1 MKLTSAAVGIAALGA
16 GLVVAR
22 MMRRKGGPDTAAADR
37 SPPNPEQLIGYP
49 QSHKDAAGSAEVFRE
64 SRRRPV

>member
-1 MKLTSAAVGIAALGA
+1 MRLRSAAVGIAAMGA

-22 MMRRKGGPDTAAADR
+22 LLRRREPSGTTVEQA
-37 SPPNPEQLIGYP
+37 PPNPDQLLGIPG
-49 QSHKDAAGSAEVFRE
+49 SHKDAAASAEVFQE

>member
-1 MKLTSAAVGIAALGA
+1 MRLRSAAMGIAALGA

-22 MMRRKGGPDTAAADR
+22 LLRRREPSGAAGETA
-37 SPPNPEQLIGYP
+37 PPNPDQLIGIP
-49 QSHKDAAGSAEVFRE
+49 ESHKNAAASAEVFQE

>member
-1 MKLTSAAVGIAALGA
+1 MRLRSAAMGIAAVGA

-22 MMRRKGGPDTAAADR
+22 LLRGREPSVKGTEQA
-37 SPPNPEQLIGYP
+37 PPNPDQLLGIP
-49 QSHKDAAGSAEVFRE
+49 ESHKDAAASAEVFQE